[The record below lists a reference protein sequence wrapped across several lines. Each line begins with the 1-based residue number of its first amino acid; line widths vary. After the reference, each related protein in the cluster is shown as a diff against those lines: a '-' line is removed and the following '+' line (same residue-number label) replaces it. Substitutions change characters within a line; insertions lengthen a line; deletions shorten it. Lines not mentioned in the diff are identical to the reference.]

1 MRILCCTLAVTWRV
15 NTRFMLHSGA
25 AMTKLVNTH
34 FMLPGRSLA
43 PLDPRAQEDKMK
55 AAAMKFVTMIN
66 MHAAHL
72 VRAPI
77 GRSRFF
83 LSVPPRGLV
92 PLEVLI
98 LYVRLQVFR
107 GPPQTRWDAVARMP
121 VVSRASAV

>member
-1 MRILCCTLAVTWRV
+1 M
-15 NTRFMLHSGA
+15 
-25 AMTKLVNTH
+25 
-34 FMLPGRSLA
+34 LA
-43 PLDPRAQEDKMK
+43 PLDLRAQDDTMK
-55 AAAMKFVTMIN
+55 AAAMKFMTMIN

-98 LYVRLQVFR
+98 LYGRLHVFR